1 LSENIPTNSG
11 LNSTDPT
18 PPSDPKLIFQIGRRG
33 LAPVTLG
40 IIVLTVLFFLLQ
52 YFTSYIFGYDLFEFW
67 FAKINEFILQ
77 GQLWRLVTPI
87 FLHGNVLHIGMNM
100 YALFVIGPVIE
111 RSFGWRRFLALYLLA
126 GGFGNVLSFLF
137 TAEPSLG
144 ASTSIF
150 GLVAA
155 QAVYVYRNRT
165 FFGKAAQPML
175 INIAIIIFI
184 NLAIGLIP
192 GIDYWGHVG
201 GLIGG
206 LIFAW
211 LAGPVYETFDA
222 PFGTAL
228 VEKKGRQLSWVILN
242 ESIFIA
248 LITLTKFIFQ

>member
-1 LSENIPTNSG
+1 
-11 LNSTDPT
+11 
-18 PPSDPKLIFQIGRRG
+18 
-33 LAPVTLG
+33 LG
-40 IIVLTVLFFLLQ
+40 IITLTVLVFLLQ
-52 YFTSYIFGYDLFEFW
+52 SFTSYLLGVDLPEYW

-87 FLHGNVLHIGMNM
+87 LLHGNVLHILMNM
-100 YALFVIGPVIE
+100 YALFIIGPAIE
-111 RSFGWRRFLALYLLA
+111 RSYGWRRFLALYLLA
-126 GGFGNVLSFLF
+126 GVFGNVLSFLF

-150 GLVAA
+150 GLIAA

-165 FFGKAAQPML
+165 FFGQAAQPML

-184 NLAIGLIP
+184 NLAIGLVP

-211 LAGPVYETFDA
+211 LAGPVYQAVEA

-228 VEKKGRQLSWVILN
+228 VEKKGMQLSTVILN
-242 ESIFIA
+242 ESILIA
-248 LITLTKFIFQ
+248 LVTSTKFIFK